1 MDEKQKTFSELQE
14 IIFWQ
19 QINKQLIELKI
30 SGKPIRDEHQRYI
43 QRFCF
48 DNKLFS
54 KITNATLLDEVPMG
68 LITDLSGISFI
79 NLRLSSWNRCLTQLI
94 PNTHVLDIE
103 QALTDSFDALGKYDK
118 KYYPDNRKD
127 ADEEDDEELYEF
139 METYLGEKEKQGRN
153 IGDIILSMYESK
165 NDLIEWIMRFIDYKP
180 FIVMNKNRL
189 LFDFSNPGKEGD
201 IVKNY
206 KGISVEVDKFC
217 KKAVSAIEPI
227 IFPLKEMDLYGLLLQ
242 KGDEKNLKPSIKQ
255 FVDHEIS
262 IFQTESNLLRTFY
275 NNVQARINSPDS
287 YEIDIC
293 DLFPFFFLD
302 YPFPTI

>member
-1 MDEKQKTFSELQE
+1 
-14 IIFWQ
+14 
-19 QINKQLIELKI
+19 
-30 SGKPIRDEHQRYI
+30 
-43 QRFCF
+43 
-48 DNKLFS
+48 
-54 KITNATLLDEVPMG
+54 
-68 LITDLSGISFI
+68 
-79 NLRLSSWNRCLTQLI
+79 
-94 PNTHVLDIE
+94 
-103 QALTDSFDALGKYDK
+103 
-118 KYYPDNRKD
+118 
-127 ADEEDDEELYEF
+127 
-139 METYLGEKEKQGRN
+139 
-153 IGDIILSMYESK
+153 
-165 NDLIEWIMRFIDYKP
+165 
-180 FIVMNKNRL
+180 MNKNRL